1 MEQRHRLGR
10 PLHHGDTIGIV
21 APSAPVDPE
30 RYEKGVAFLQQLGY
44 TVVHG
49 ASVMAQ
55 RGFLAGPAELRADD
69 INSFFADDAIDAILC
84 ARGGYG
90 AAQLLDLL
98 DFDMIRHH
106 NKLFIGFS
114 DITALHVA
122 LYEKAGLATVHGP
135 MATSF
140 AGKEAPFT
148 RDAFA
153 RGLAQGCPDTVAM
166 PEGTVLDVLY
176 PGKAEGNLVGTNL
189 SLLTSLTGTPYGLK
203 GTGEILVIEEIGE
216 EAYAIDRMLLQL
228 EQSGLIRR
236 VSGIVFGEFT
246 NCPPAEECHDDFTVR
261 QVCEYYAER
270 WQVPTLWGLPAGHG
284 PVNTWMPLGLKAAF
298 DSDDDRCA
306 IQYVKEE

>member
-106 NKLFIGFS
+106 SKLFIGFS

-153 RGLAQGCPDTVAM
+153 
-166 PEGTVLDVLY
+166 
-176 PGKAEGNLVGTNL
+176 L
-189 SLLTSLTGTPYGLK
+189 SLIHISEPT
-203 GTGEILVIEEIGE
+203 
-216 EAYAIDRMLLQL
+216 
-228 EQSGLIRR
+228 RR
-236 VSGIVFGEFT
+236 S
-246 NCPPAEECHDDFTVR
+246 
-261 QVCEYYAER
+261 
-270 WQVPTLWGLPAGHG
+270 
-284 PVNTWMPLGLKAAF
+284 
-298 DSDDDRCA
+298 
-306 IQYVKEE
+306 